1 MKAICCS
8 ETFKSLPWGGCPL
21 PMLALSQERP
31 SPCSSPLPSPM
42 WLAGAMA
49 PACHRPGGL
58 AVGAAVAAVGTGRA
72 ATAPTAGCVR
82 GCTPRGKGPQ
92 LAFMATT
99 VVPIADESV
108 GLVAALHTCE
118 AGSQAAAPATWPGR
132 VPAVCSVVSGRA
144 AMVNMGLGAG
154 AGAVAAE
161 RAIGPTGLNALGA
174 GTMEAGIVGAVA
186 TVGPEGF
193 VGATRCAYTAL
204 DRALTAGALALHARS
219 KVLAQAP

>member
-118 AGSQAAAPATWPGR
+118 AGSQAAAPATWPGC
-132 VPAVCSVVSGRA
+132 ALEVCSVVSGRVA
-144 AMVNMGLGAG
+144 VIKVGLGAG
-154 AGAVAAE
+154 AGTVAAVC
-161 RAIGPTGLNALGA
+161 AIGPTGLNTLGA
-174 GTMEAGIVGAVA
+174 GTMETGVVSAAA
-186 TVGPEGF
+186 TAGPECF
-193 VGATRCAYTAL
+193 VGTTRGAYTAL
-204 DRALTAGALALHARS
+204 DGAATGGALALHARS
-219 KVLAQAP
+219 KVPAQAP

>member
-21 PMLALSQERP
+21 AMLVPSQERP
-31 SPCSSPLPSPM
+31 SPCSSSASPA
-42 WLAGAMA
+42 LLSGAVA
-49 PACHRPGGL
+49 SACSRPWGL
-58 AVGAAVAAVGTGRA
+58 TVGAAISPGRA
-72 ATAPTAGCVR
+72 ATAPMAGRVR
-82 GCTPRGKGPQ
+82 GCTPRGRGPQ
-92 LAFMATT
+92 LAVMAPT
-99 VVPIADESV
+99 VVPAAAEPL
-108 GLVAALHTCE
+108 GLVAALHACG
-118 AGSQAAAPATWPGR
+118 AGSQEAAPATWPGR